1 MLLDEK
7 YNEIRDMVK
16 KFADSEVAPLA
27 MSIDHEGK
35 IPSELIGKLA
45 ENGFLGSYIPEE
57 FGGAG
62 LDYQSYALIVEE
74 ISRACASTG
83 VFVSAHTSLG
93 VWPILNFGT
102 QAQKEKYLPLMASGE
117 LIGCFCLSEPNAGS
131 DAGSLTTFAEDK
143 GDHWEI
149 NGVKNWITN
158 GKEAGLCIVFAKTK
172 KTPDYKGISAFIVET
187 KTPGFS
193 IIKEE
198 DKLGIRGSSTCQ
210 LAFDKVKV
218 PKDALLGDLEKGF
231 RVAMATLDGGRIGIA
246 SQALGIAQAA
256 FDYAIRYTKQRIQFG
271 APLSNLQGIQ
281 FMLADMSNKIAAS
294 RLLIYHASHLKDAKL
309 PYSKE
314 SAQAKLT
321 ASEAAMWITTKAIQL
336 CGGNGYTKEYP
347 VERYFRDAKITE
359 IYEGTSEVQRIVI
372 AAAELKAVD

>member
-35 IPSELIGKLA
+35 IPTALIGKLA

-102 QAQKEKYLPLMASGE
+102 KEQKEKYLPKMASGE

-256 FDYAIRYTKQRIQFG
+256 FDYAIRYTKERVQFG

>member
-1 MLLDEK
+1 MLLDER
-7 YNEIRDMVK
+7 YNEIRDMVR

-57 FGGAG
+57 YGGAG

-83 VFVSAHTSLG
+83 VFVSAHTSLA
-93 VWPILNFGT
+93 VWPILQFGT
-102 QAQKEKYLPLMASGE
+102 KEQKEKYLPKMAAGE
-117 LIGCFCLSEPNAGS
+117 MIGCFCLSEPNAGS

-158 GKEAGLCIVFAKTK
+158 GKEAGVCIVFAKTK

-187 KTPGFS
+187 STPGFS

-218 PKDALLGDLEKGF
+218 PKDALLGEPEKGF

-246 SQALGIAQAA
+246 AQALGIAQAA
-256 FDYAIRYTKQRIQFG
+256 FDYAIRYTKQRVQFG

-294 RLLIYHASHLKDAKL
+294 RLLIYHASHLKDAGL

>member
-1 MLLDEK
+1 MILDEK
-7 YNEIRDMVK
+7 YKEIRDMLK
-16 KFADSEVAPLA
+16 KFSDSEVLPLA
-27 MSIDHEGK
+27 QKVDHEGEISK
-35 IPSELIGKLA
+35 GMIAKLG
-45 ENGFLGSYIPEE
+45 ENGFLGSYVPEE
-57 FGGAG
+57 YGGAG
-62 LDYQSYALIVEE
+62 MDYMSYSLIVEE
-74 ISRACASTG
+74 VSRNCASTG
-83 VFVSAHTSLG
+83 VFISAHTSLG
-93 VWPILNFGT
+93 IWPILNFGT
-102 QAQKEKYLPLMASGE
+102 EAQKQKYLPKMASGE
-117 LIGCFCLSEPNAGS
+117 WIGCFCLSEPNAGS

-158 GKEAGLCIVFAKTK
+158 GKEAGICIVFAKTK
-172 KTPDYKGISAFIVET
+172 KTPDYKGISCFIVET
-187 KTPGFS
+187 TNPGFS

-246 SQALGIAQAA
+246 SQALGIAQGA
-256 FDYAIRYTKQRIQFG
+256 FDYAIRYTKERVQFG

-281 FMLADMSNKIAAS
+281 FMLADMSTKIGAS
-294 RLLIYHASHLKDAKL
+294 RLLIYHASHLKDAEL

-314 SAQAKLT
+314 SAQAKLF

-347 VERYFRDAKITE
+347 VERMFRDAKITE
-359 IYEGTSEVQRIVI
+359 IYEGTSEVQRMVI
-372 AAAELKAVD
+372 AAAELKAIH

>member
-1 MLLDEK
+1 MILDDK
-7 YNEIRDMVK
+7 YKEIRDMIK
-16 KFADSEVAPLA
+16 KFSDSEVAPLA
-27 MSIDHEGK
+27 MQIDHEGK

-45 ENGFLGSYIPEE
+45 ENGFLGSYVPEE
-57 FGGAG
+57 YGGAG
-62 LDYQSYALIVEE
+62 LDYMSYSILVEE
-74 ISRACASTG
+74 ISRNCASTG
-83 VFVSAHTSLG
+83 VLISAHTSLA

-102 QAQKEKYLPLMASGE
+102 EAQKKKYLPKMASGE
-117 LIGCFCLSEPNAGS
+117 WIGCFCLSEPNAGS

-158 GKEAGLCIVFAKTK
+158 GKEASVCIVFAKTK
-172 KTPDYKGISAFIVET
+172 KTSDYKGISVFIVET
-187 KTPGFS
+187 SSPGFS
-193 IIKEE
+193 IIKIE
-198 DKLGIRGSSTCQ
+198 DKLGIKGSSTAQ

-246 SQALGIAQAA
+246 AQALGIAQGA
-256 FDYAIRYTKQRIQFG
+256 FDYAIRYTKQRVQFG
-271 APLSNLQGIQ
+271 APLSDLQGVQ
-281 FMLADMSNKIAAS
+281 FMLADMSTKIGAS
-294 RLLIYHASHLKDAKL
+294 RLLIYHASALKDAEQ

-314 SAQAKLT
+314 SAQAKLF
-321 ASEAAMWITTKAIQL
+321 ASESAMWVTTKAIQL

-359 IYEGTSEVQRIVI
+359 IYEGTSEVQRMVI
-372 AAAELKAVD
+372 AANELKAIH

>member
-1 MLLDEK
+1 MLDEQYK
-7 YNEIRDMVK
+7 EIRDMVK
-16 KFADSEVAPLA
+16 KFSDSEVAPLA
-27 MSIDHEGK
+27 QKIDHEGH
-35 IPSELIGKLA
+35 IPKELIAKLA
-45 ENGFLGSYIPEE
+45 ENGFLGSYVPEE
-57 FGGAG
+57 YGGAG
-62 LDYQSYALIVEE
+62 MDYLSYALIVEE
-74 ISRACASTG
+74 ISRNCASTG
-83 VFVSAHTSLG
+83 VFVSAHTSLAI
-93 VWPILNFGT
+93 WPILNFGT
-102 QAQKEKYLPLMASGE
+102 EAQKKKYLPKMATGE
-117 LIGCFCLSEPNAGS
+117 WIGCFCLSEPNAGS

-158 GKEAGLCIVFAKTK
+158 GKEANVAIVFAKTK

-187 KTPGFS
+187 STPGFS

-218 PKDALLGDLEKGF
+218 PKDALLGEQEKGF

-246 SQALGIAQAA
+246 SQALGIAQGA
-256 FDYAIRYTKQRIQFG
+256 FDYAIRYTKQRVQFG
-271 APLSNLQGIQ
+271 APLSDLQGVQ
-281 FMLADMSNKIAAS
+281 FMLADMSTKIAAA
-294 RLLIYHASHLKDAKL
+294 RLLIYHASALKDAGL

-314 SAQAKLT
+314 SAQAKLF

-347 VERYFRDAKITE
+347 VERMFRDAKITE
-359 IYEGTSEVQRIVI
+359 IYEGTSEVQRMVI
-372 AAAELKAVD
+372 AANEIKAVQ